1 MKWNELTL
9 WQYQQLMPIIT
20 KPNKDWTELDKEVKL
35 LCIVTGLTEYQID
48 SLSIEDLKEL
58 RKDLAFLDEPIEG
71 KPIDYI
77 TTNGKRYRI
86 NYDIKNM
93 PSARYIESKVFSTDT
108 LGNLHKIAASMVIPQ
123 KRNWFGKWIDDNYD
137 ASKHEEYAADM
148 QEANF
153 IHVYHSLV
161 FFYQVYRNWIEVTRD
176 YMKGEMTTAGMTTQQ
191 ADSVL
196 SLLCESTG
204 GIIPS
209 NLLPNTKISEL
220 QKLLKLKPLNF

>member
-9 WQYQQLMPIIT
+9 WQYQQLMPILT
-20 KPNKDWTELDKEVKL
+20 TPNKDWTELDKEVKL
-35 LCIVTGLTEYQID
+35 LTIVTGLTEYQID

-71 KPIDYI
+71 KPVDYI

-93 PSARYIESKVFSTDT
+93 PAARYIESKVFSKET
-108 LGNLHKIAASMVIPQ
+108 LANLHKIAASMVIPQ
-123 KRNWFGKWIDDNYD
+123 KKNWFGKWVDDKYD
-137 ASKHEEYAADM
+137 ASKHEQYAADM

-161 FFYQVYRNWIEVTRD
+161 FFYQVYKNWIEVSRD
-176 YMKGEMTTAGMTTQQ
+176 YMRAEMTTAGMTTEQ

-196 SLLCESTG
+196 LLLCESMD
-204 GIIPS
+204 GIIPP
-209 NLLPNTKISEL
+209 NLLPNTKILEL
-220 QKLLKLKPLNF
+220 QKLLK

>member
-1 MKWNELTL
+1 
-9 WQYQQLMPIIT
+9 MPILT
-20 KPNKDWTELDKEVKL
+20 TPNKDWTDLDKEVKL
-35 LCIVTGLTEYQID
+35 LTIVTGLTEYQID

-71 KPIDYI
+71 KPVDYI

-93 PSARYIESKVFSTDT
+93 PAARYIESKVFSKDT

-123 KRNWFGKWIDDNYD
+123 KKNWFGKWVDDKYD
-137 ASKHEEYAADM
+137 ASKHEQYAADM

-161 FFYQVYRNWIEVTRD
+161 FFYQVYKNWIEVSRD
-176 YMKGEMTTAGMTTQQ
+176 YMRAEMTTAGMTTEQ

-196 SLLCESTG
+196 LLLCESMD
-204 GIIPS
+204 GIIPP
-209 NLLPNTKISEL
+209 NLLPNTKILEL
-220 QKLLKLKPLNF
+220 QKLLK

>member
-9 WQYQQLMPIIT
+9 WQYQQLMPILT
-20 KPNKDWTELDKEVKL
+20 NPEKDWTELDKEVKQL
-35 LCIVTGLTEYQID
+35 AVISGLTEYQID
-48 SLSIEDLKEL
+48 SLSIETLKEM

-71 KPIDYI
+71 KPVDFIVV
-77 TTNGKRYRI
+77 NGRRYRM

-93 PSARYIESKVFSTDT
+93 PAARYIESKVFSKDT

-123 KRNWFGKWIDDNYD
+123 KKTWFGKWVDDKYD
-137 ASKHEEYAADM
+137 ASKHEEYAQDM

-161 FFYQVYRNWIEVTRD
+161 FFYQVYRNWIEVSRD
-176 YMKGEMTTAGMTTQQ
+176 YMKAEMTKAGMTTEQ
-191 ADSVL
+191 ADSVV

-204 GIIPS
+204 GIIPP
-209 NLLPNTKISEL
+209 NLLPNTKILEL
-220 QKLLKLKPLNF
+220 QKLLK

>member
-1 MKWNELTL
+1 MKWNNLTL

-20 KPNKDWTELDKEVKL
+20 NPEKDWTELDKEVKQL
-35 LCIVTGLTEYQID
+35 AVISGLTEYQID
-48 SLSIEDLKEL
+48 SLSIETLKEM
-58 RKDLAFLDEPIEG
+58 RQDLAFLDEPIEG
-71 KPIDYI
+71 KPVDFIVV
-77 TTNGKRYRI
+77 NGRRYRM

-93 PSARYIESKVFSTDT
+93 PAARYIESKVFSKDT

-123 KRNWFGKWIDDNYD
+123 KKTWFGKWVDDKYD

-161 FFYQVYRNWIEVTRD
+161 FFYQVYRNWIEVSRD
-176 YMKGEMTTAGMTTQQ
+176 YMKAEMMKAGMTTEQ
-191 ADSVL
+191 ADSVVL
-196 SLLCESTG
+196 LLCESTG
-204 GIIPS
+204 GIIPP

-220 QKLLKLKPLNF
+220 QKLLK